1 MNEPRPRARLLVVDD
16 EAALVAALRNTL
28 PKQLYEVTGLTSPV
42 EALALLKTNRFDL
55 LLTDL
60 EMPDVDGITL
70 LRQAIAQDP
79 GVIPIVMTGHGTIDT
94 AVEAMKS
101 GAFDYILKP
110 FRLAV
115 VMPVLARAIDV
126 RRLRTENERLTAGL
140 VKRTAELEAM
150 NRDLEAFSYSVS
162 HDLRAPLRA
171 IDGFAGF
178 LQREI
183 ENGDTAGAKELASRI
198 VANAA
203 RMNELID
210 DLLRMSRA
218 SQTKIQSTTV
228 NLSSMVAELA
238 EKHRTE
244 NPQRAVQW
252 KIATDVR
259 AMGDAGLLRLAM
271 ENLVANAWKYTGK
284 IDRAEIEF
292 GSEPGVNGHVVYFIR
307 DNGAGFDMQFADRL
321 FTPFQRLHLQKDF
334 PGTGVGLATVQRI
347 IHKHG
352 GRIWSEAAPGRGATF
367 RFTLGGE

>member
-1 MNEPRPRARLLVVDD
+1 LLVVDD

-28 PKQLYEVTGLTSPV
+28 PKQLYEVTGLTSPM
-42 EALALLKTNRFDL
+42 EARELLKTNRFDL

-60 EMPDVDGITL
+60 EMPDIDGITL
-70 LRQAIAQDP
+70 LREALALDP
-79 GVIPIVMTGHGTIDT
+79 RVMPIVMTGHGTIDT

-110 FRLAV
+110 FRLGV

-126 RRLRTENERLTAGL
+126 RRLRVENERLTAGL

-183 ENGDTAGAKELASRI
+183 ESGETAGAKELANRI
-198 VANAA
+198 VTNAA

-218 SQTKIQSTTV
+218 SQTAIHSTTV
-228 NLSSMVAELA
+228 NLSALVTEIA
-238 EKHRTE
+238 EKHRSE
-244 NPQRAVQW
+244 DPQRVVNW
-252 KIATDVR
+252 KIASDVSVV
-259 AMGDAGLLRLAM
+259 GDAGLLRLAL
-271 ENLVANAWKYTGK
+271 ENLLANAWKYTGK
-284 IDRAEIEF
+284 IDHAEIEF
-292 GSEPGVNGHVVYFIR
+292 GTEPGEGSQPVYFIR

-352 GRIWSEAAPGRGATF
+352 GRIWAKAAPGQGATF
-367 RFTLGGE
+367 RFTLGS